1 MLTNILDMIHNKDYQ
16 GARAELIRLNPV
28 DLAAQF
34 DDLNPYEQIKI
45 FRMLPKNEAAEVFSY
60 FSREIQINMIA
71 MITDK
76 ELREIIDE
84 LFLDDAVDLFEEMPA
99 NVVKRLLKNTDDQT
113 RSLINQFL
121 KYPEDSAGSIMTIEY
136 VDLRRNMTV
145 QQALDHIKET
155 GIEKATVYTSYVI
168 DEARKLIGTVSA
180 LDLLIT
186 DRSETIDKIIES
198 NVPHVKTNAD
208 QEEAA
213 RLFDYYDL
221 IALPVTDMEDRLVG
235 IITVDDIVD
244 VIQEENTEDFE
255 KMAALLPSDKPYLE
269 TGSLFL
275 ARKRIPWL
283 LFLMFSAM
291 FTGGIISYFEDS
303 LAVMPALVAFIP
315 MLMDTGGNCGSQAA
329 TLVIRG
335 LALGQVKMRDAIKV
349 LLKEFQI
356 SIIVGAVLSV
366 INIIRIYFM
375 NSSLIL
381 AITVGLSLY
390 VTVIIA
396 KVTGSM
402 LPIIAERFKLD
413 PAIMASPVITTIVDA
428 SALLAFFSIA
438 RLLLKI

>member
-381 AITVGLSLY
+381 GITVGLSLY

-396 KVTGSM
+396 KITGSM